1 LQVKLTAG
9 RKQLHSAPIK
19 RINALWSTTVTTL
32 PHVCGHLH
40 SFGCYSN
47 ETSLFGYFIA
57 LCIKCLCARGGAV
70 PAEIRSW
77 VTDFDHELVTSGWGF
92 SHCQR
97 R

>member
-40 SFGCYSN
+40 SFGCYSD
-47 ETSLFGYFIA
+47 ETLPYEHLNA
-57 LCIKCLCARGGAV
+57 LYIK
-70 PAEIRSW
+70 
-77 VTDFDHELVTSGWGF
+77 
-92 SHCQR
+92 
-97 R
+97 